1 MPEFNAVII
10 AGGRATRLGG
20 IDKTAL
26 RFNGRTLL
34 QCALDAVR
42 RAERVAVVG
51 FGIDLEPADGVSQT
65 EEEPR
70 WGGPAAAL
78 AAGMRNLRHSPLE
91 HTVVIAA
98 DMPRVAGAV
107 ALLLD
112 AIDDEHDGAIHDGVI
127 AVDSAGRRQHLLGV
141 YRTSALRRAVAVAG
155 STNAAMRAITGALHL
170 RELVVPDEL
179 CADVDTPIDAIE
191 NGIELREHATAG

>member
-51 FGIDLEPADGVSQT
+51 FGIDLEPAEGISQT

-98 DMPRVAGAV
+98 DMPRVAAAV

-112 AIDDEHDGAIHDGVI
+112 AIDDDHDGVI
-127 AVDSAGRRQHLLGV
+127 AVDSTGRRQHLLGV

-155 STNAAMRAITGALHL
+155 STNAAMRGITGALHL
-170 RELVVPDEL
+170 RELVIPDEL

-191 NGIELREHATAG
+191 NGIELRAHASAG

>member
-51 FGIDLEPADGVSQT
+51 FGIDLEPAEGISQT

-78 AAGMRNLRHSPLE
+78 AAGMRNLVHSPLE
-91 HTVVIAA
+91 YTVVIAA
-98 DMPRVAGAV
+98 DMPRVAAAV

-112 AIDDEHDGAIHDGVI
+112 AIEDVNDGADHDGVI
-127 AVDSAGRRQHLLGV
+127 AVDSGG
-141 YRTSALRRAVAVAG
+141 
-155 STNAAMRAITGALHL
+155 
-170 RELVVPDEL
+170 
-179 CADVDTPIDAIE
+179 
-191 NGIELREHATAG
+191 